1 MTGAGSTYERLGAF
15 QRGLGRTAATR
26 PMAWLSVRTLHHI
39 DGLVYRV
46 TRGRTTFS
54 SLASGL
60 PVVMLTTT
68 GARTGERRT
77 LPVLALRDGE
87 TLVVIAS
94 NFGQPHHPG
103 WYHNLRAHPR
113 AAITVDGVTREFEAR
128 ELAGAERERCF
139 QLGIEVNPGWVQYRR
154 RVAHRR
160 IPVLRLTPLYSE

>member
-1 MTGAGSTYERLGAF
+1 M
-15 QRGLGRTAATR
+15 
-26 PMAWLSVRTLHHI
+26 
-39 DGLVYRV
+39 
-46 TRGRTTFS
+46 
-54 SLASGL
+54 

-94 NFGQPHHPG
+94 NFGQPHHPA

-113 AAITVDGVTREFEAR
+113 AAITVDRVTREFEAR

-154 RVAHRR
+154 RVGSRR